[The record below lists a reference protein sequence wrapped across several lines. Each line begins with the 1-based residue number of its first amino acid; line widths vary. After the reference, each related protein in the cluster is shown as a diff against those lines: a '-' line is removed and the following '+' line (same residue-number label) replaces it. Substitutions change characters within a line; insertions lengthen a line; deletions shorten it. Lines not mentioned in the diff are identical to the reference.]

1 MILFATK
8 YLAKDSVLFLQTRL
22 LTNTVFFN
30 KQSFALM
37 FSLAKKAEAKNLQT
51 TSRGIGIPPDW
62 EPMTTSVRFKRVPLS
77 PNAGG
82 MMQKEYKMVAEK
94 FNKTLGQATILQIER
109 VQNVYSWETYQ
120 L

>member
-8 YLAKDSVLFLQTRL
+8 CLAKDSVLFLQTRL

-37 FSLAKKAEAKNLQT
+37 FSLAKKAKTKNLQT

-109 VQNVYSWETYQ
+109 VQNVYIWETYQ